1 MLSLEELGEGYIGTL
16 CTIFITS
23 YEFKIISKNILRGY
37 IRLRRRKK
45 FWPVSVFPQHKN
57 LNKVYAISMGKKKII
72 AKN

>member
-45 FWPVSVFPQHKN
+45 F
-57 LNKVYAISMGKKKII
+57 
-72 AKN
+72 